1 MWVETDYAR
10 GLGCQ
15 RQERR
20 KSLQTAR
27 RACAKI
33 LGLEGGWTVG
43 QSTEGKGE
51 TERGKVGEARGGIM
65 GQGLTA

>member
-1 MWVETDYAR
+1 M
-10 GLGCQ
+10 
-15 RQERR
+15 
-20 KSLQTAR
+20 QTAR